1 MTTAPPDDLRA
12 RLLDLAERR
21 DGVLH
26 RPEVLHAGIPRW
38 VLQAE
43 LRVGRWQ
50 RTGPQTVVVHNGPL
64 SARQRRAVA
73 VLEVGPRA
81 ALDGL
86 SALQHTGLDLD
97 DDAAGV
103 HVIAPKGSTP
113 KHPRGVRVHESRRFH
128 EDDVVVRHGVRCV
141 QPAVAAVHGALWAR
155 SDRAA
160 RLLLVVVVQQGLAT
174 VEHLQ
179 DAVAQVRRS
188 PRGRLLRATAADL
201 RSGVRALGELDLARL
216 LRRHGLPQPDRQ
228 VVRRRPSGRQYLDC
242 RWDRYR
248 VVLEVDGV
256 QHAGAAQQAADAV
269 RDLDLVADGDTVV
282 RIPCTAL
289 VVDGDAVV
297 RALARALEARGW
309 GRAA

>member
-1 MTTAPPDDLRA
+1 
-12 RLLDLAERR
+12 
-21 DGVLH
+21 
-26 RPEVLHAGIPRW
+26 
-38 VLQAE
+38 
-43 LRVGRWQ
+43 
-50 RTGPQTVVVHNGPL
+50 
-64 SARQRRAVA
+64 
-73 VLEVGPRA
+73 
-81 ALDGL
+81 
-86 SALQHTGLDLD
+86 
-97 DDAAGV
+97 
-103 HVIAPKGSTP
+103 
-113 KHPRGVRVHESRRFH
+113 
-128 EDDVVVRHGVRCV
+128 
-141 QPAVAAVHGALWAR
+141 
-155 SDRAA
+155 
-160 RLLLVVVVQQGLAT
+160 
-174 VEHLQ
+174 
-179 DAVAQVRRS
+179 
-188 PRGRLLRATAADL
+188 LRATAADL